1 MRCERG
7 RGGRRRL
14 PRWGA
19 EASTHGAQPGA
30 PPRDL
35 SDRPPRPLAAAP
47 PLFLVATVAMAA
59 AGAFAA
65 PLAAQQ
71 LSMARVPVRSFAA
84 ADSLRRL
91 GIDVVAVRRGPDGR
105 VVAEAVVSAGDRAL
119 ISSRGWTVEDLPL
132 PPAVA
137 AMEARRAALGPAAF
151 TVYRDFDD
159 PARGVA
165 AWLRALAASRALVRV
180 DSIGASTLG
189 RPILAAKVGPPD
201 DDPSRPNVVFL
212 ATYHAREWA
221 ATETALRLIAFLAD
235 SLPLRPGGAALLSS
249 RDVWVIPVVNPDG
262 YQYTFTADRLWRK
275 NRRPNPDGS
284 YGVDLNRN
292 HAGFFAFDEA
302 GSSSVDSSAVYRGPA
317 AESEP
322 ETRAVA
328 AFHRAHPPAV
338 GVSYHTYGGAILFPW
353 GHQSALFAGDQPV
366 FAALA
371 GTPAAPAIVDGVP
384 SDGLFGY
391 APGPGWLLYP
401 TNGDYDGWAYRELG
415 TLAFTVE
422 LTSGC
427 CLEGMSFGFV
437 FPDDEALLARVFRDN
452 LPFALALISA
462 AGDPAAATGATG
474 LRADEPALEAI
485 WPQVVVSAPAAAGA
499 LTLDIAAGPGALRT
513 VPLARDSLGEGRFV
527 SRLASGDALLQG
539 AEAVRVGRLGLVA
552 EVLAREGAER
562 EDSPWSGFERLTDG
576 GVEGSGCWA
585 GDTTTLAS
593 PEIPVGGRRGLRL
606 FFWTRHYG
614 YLGSPNALGRVEVS
628 TDGGAS
634 WTEVGRV
641 LGYAPQWY
649 PVALPLTAAEGASS
663 LRLRFVASGMPWRL
677 DAIAVV
683 AGESQRFDAATALA
697 QGNPLEVS
705 ANPVR
710 TPPVTLRWP
719 PGTGSARVQVFS
731 FYGTLLVDEMLPADP
746 GLWRWDLT
754 TRAGFVVA
762 NGAYALVVTRGD
774 GVRYRRR
781 LFVLRSG
788 S

>member
-1 MRCERG
+1 MV
-7 RGGRRRL
+7 
-14 PRWGA
+14 A
-19 EASTHGAQPGA
+19 
-30 PPRDL
+30 
-35 SDRPPRPLAAAP
+35 LA
-47 PLFLVATVAMAA
+47 VALA
-59 AGAFAA
+59 AA

-71 LSMARVPVRSFAA
+71 LSLAQIPVRSFAA

-91 GIDVVAVRRGPDGR
+91 GIDVAAVRRLPDGGLL
-105 VVAEAVVSAGDRAL
+105 VEAVVSARDRSLTA
-119 ISSRGWTVEDLPL
+119 SRGWIAEDLQL

-159 PARGVA
+159 PVRGVA
-165 AWLRALAASRALVRV
+165 AWLRSFAASRSLVRV

-189 RPILAAKVGPPD
+189 RPILAAKVGPEG
-201 DDPSRPNVVFL
+201 DDPARPNVVFL

-221 ATETALRLIAFLAD
+221 ATETALRLLAFLAD
-235 SLPLRPGGAALLSS
+235 SLPLRPGGSALLSS
-249 RDVWVIPVVNPDG
+249 RDIWVVPVVNPDG
-262 YQYTFTADRLWRK
+262 YQHTFTTDRLWRK

-284 YGVDLNRN
+284 FGVDLNRN
-292 HAGFFAFDEA
+292 HAAFFAFDDG
-302 GSSSVDSSAVYRGPA
+302 GSSPQAQSAVYRGPS

-328 AFHRAHPPAV
+328 AFHRAHPPVV

-371 GTPAAPAIVDGVP
+371 GTPAAPAILDSLP
-384 SDGLFGY
+384 SDGLAGY

-401 TNGDYDGWAYRELG
+401 TNGDYDGWVYRELG
-415 TLAFTVE
+415 TIAFTVE

-427 CLEGMSFGFV
+427 CLDGASYWFE
-437 FPDDEALLARVFRDN
+437 FPDDEALLERVFRDN
-452 LPFALALISA
+452 LPFALSLIEA
-462 AGDPAAATGATG
+462 AGDPAATVGAAG
-474 LRADEPALEAI
+474 LRADEPAIEAL
-485 WPQVVVSAPAAAGA
+485 WPQVVVSAPATAGA
-499 LTLDIAAGPGALRT
+499 LTLDIAPGPGALRT

-527 SRLASGDALLQG
+527 SRLGSGDAALQG

-562 EDSPWSGFERLTDG
+562 EDSPWSGFRRDSG
-576 GVEGSGCWA
+576 GVEGTGHWA
-585 GDTTTLAS
+585 GDSAATLVS

-614 YLGSPNALGRVEVS
+614 NFGSAVAMGRVEVS
-628 TDGGAS
+628 TDGGAR
-634 WTEVGRV
+634 WTEAGRV
-641 LGYAPQWY
+641 LGYAPAWY
-649 PVALPLTAAEGASS
+649 PVALPLAAAEGSS
-663 LRLRFVASGMPWRL
+663 ALRLRFVTVGMPWL
-677 DAIAVV
+677 IDAIAVA
-683 AGESQRFDAATALA
+683 AGESRRFDAATALA

-719 PGTGSARVQVFS
+719 AGPGGARVQVFS
-731 FYGTLLVDEMLPADP
+731 FYGTLLVDETLPADP
-746 GLWRWDLT
+746 GLWRWDLA
-754 TRAGFVVA
+754 TRAGSIVA
-762 NGAYALVVTRGD
+762 NGAYALVVTRDD

-781 LFVLRSG
+781 IFVLRSG